1 MVGLA
6 SGAKAPFDVFGLH
19 LKEPP
24 EQSVQQPGRCVTQTP
39 FQEKTCG
46 QLEEGSYLTGL
57 PVQCFQDS
65 TEHLSQSHALPGS
78 TEPVAEW
85 RVAPGRTA
93 PGLLTAPA
101 KPSSA

>member
-1 MVGLA
+1 VVGLA

-19 LKEPP
+19 LKEPL

-46 QLEEGSYLTGL
+46 QLEEGSSLTGS

-65 TEHLSQSHALPGS
+65 TEHLIQSHALPGS
-78 TEPVAEW
+78 TKPVAER

-93 PGLLTAPA
+93 PGLLTALA
-101 KPSSA
+101 KPFSA

>member
-19 LKEPP
+19 LKEPR

-46 QLEEGSYLTGL
+46 QLEEGSSLTG
-57 PVQCFQDS
+57 
-65 TEHLSQSHALPGS
+65 
-78 TEPVAEW
+78 
-85 RVAPGRTA
+85 
-93 PGLLTAPA
+93 
-101 KPSSA
+101 SSCSAFRI

>member
-6 SGAKAPFDVFGLH
+6 SGTKAPFDVFGLH
-19 LKEPP
+19 LKKPP

-46 QLEEGSYLTGL
+46 QLEEGSCLTGS

-65 TEHLSQSHALPGS
+65 TEHLSQSHALLGS
-78 TEPVAEW
+78 TKPVAKW

-93 PGLLTAPA
+93 PGLLTVLA
-101 KPSSA
+101 KPFSA